1 MENKSYSYGMKIT
14 GVLLHSFFTVIM
26 TVSIFLLV
34 ALIDKN
40 ILQLADIGTE
50 EFLNSG
56 YYLSCMEQKCSDLS
70 EYMLLTQRGEFRSS
84 EEEKRYLRY
93 NNEFQQENTNF
104 CYWYK
109 AGGVWYTNQPD
120 TEEGQVFD
128 TQTILM
134 EAKTM
139 GDYLLYDMEN
149 KEFGTDIHGLE
160 NYFFDGYNSKMYWPL
175 EDVVLVIGVDTQLSA
190 KDDLYEANLEYTRL
204 HPWIKVSLAGA
215 IIGMI
220 GWLVSL
226 VYLTLAA
233 GRREDSEEISLSFV
247 DRIKTEILI
256 AVFVLIAS
264 ELLYVVAKVANQKW
278 DVSGLLVA
286 SGSVSFLIDA
296 VFLIFY
302 LSMVRR
308 LKAEVMWKN
317 SLVCWLGRGLEK
329 TFRERSVTVRV
340 LITFSVHLVVCF
352 VLALGAFHY
361 KSIGAMLLLTVFC
374 GMEAYLMLRKAV
386 EHYRI
391 LEGVEEIADGDLN
404 SKIDV
409 DDLHGEDRKLAEAI
423 NNIGAGLLHAVDDN
437 TKNERMKAD
446 LITNVSHDIKTPL
459 TSIIN
464 YVNLIKIEDIENER
478 VKNYVRILDEKSQRL
493 KQLTEDLVEASKVS
507 SGNVKLDMQQI
518 DIVELVCQ
526 TGGEFN
532 EKFETK
538 ELTIV
543 TKLPKQAVYI
553 WSDGRHLYRVIENL
567 YNNVAKYAL
576 EKTRVYVEVSQQEDQ
591 AVFSIKNVSERSLAM
606 ENSSVDDLT
615 ERFIRGDSSRT
626 TEGSGLGLSIAK
638 NLTNLM
644 GGSLEITVDGD
655 LFRATIRFP
664 LYRAEL
670 E

>member
-1 MENKSYSYGMKIT
+1 MYGAKVQRSERVYAADTAGRI
-14 GVLLHSFFTVIM
+14 S
-26 TVSIFLLV
+26 
-34 ALIDKN
+34 
-40 ILQLADIGTE
+40 QL
-50 EFLNSG
+50 
-56 YYLSCMEQKCSDLS
+56 
-70 EYMLLTQRGEFRSS
+70 S

-93 NNEFQQENTNF
+93 NNEFQQETPTF
-104 CYWYK
+104 VTGTRQE
-109 AGGVWYTNQPD
+109 ASGIPTSR
-120 TEEGQVFD
+120 TLREGQVFD

-226 VYLTLAA
+226 MYLTLAA

-361 KSIGAMLLLTVFC
+361 KSIGAMLLLAVFC

-493 KQLTEDLVEASKVS
+493 KQLMEDLVEASKVS

-626 TEGSGLGLSIAK
+626 TEGSVS
-638 NLTNLM
+638 
-644 GGSLEITVDGD
+644 D
-655 LFRATIRFP
+655 FRSRRI
-664 LYRAEL
+664 
-670 E
+670 